1 MPKKVSDSEK
11 EKIVESFLRGSS
23 VREISKEYN
32 FSQITIN
39 RQLKLILGVNKFDE
53 IKEINSKK
61 NKNTSKIKSFN
72 YDEEKTLN
80 QGKESLDQAEEKTLN
95 QGKESLNQAEET
107 FFELVPILDGIEL
120 EKQKDLSSQ
129 PLKDS
134 NLPQI
139 VYMLVDKKIELI
151 PKSLGDYP
159 QWRFLPEEDLNR
171 KTIEI
176 FSDIKNAKRD
186 CKKDEKVIKVP
197 NPNIFNL
204 VAPILIAKG
213 ITRIIIEDN
222 LISL

>member
-11 EKIVESFLRGSS
+11 EKIVESFLKGSS

-39 RQLKLILGVNKFDE
+39 RQLKLILGVNKFDK
-53 IKEINSKK
+53 IKELNSKQ
-61 NKNTSKIKSFN
+61 NKNASKIKSFN

-80 QGKESLDQAEEKTLN
+80 QGKESLDQT
-95 QGKESLNQAEET
+95 EET

-176 FSDIKNAKRD
+176 FSDIKNAKRY

-213 ITRIIIEDN
+213 LTRIIIEDN

>member
-1 MPKKVSDSEK
+1 LPKKVSDSEK
-11 EKIVESFLRGSS
+11 EKIVESFLKGSN
-23 VREISKEYN
+23 VREISEEYN

-39 RQLKLILGVNKFDE
+39 KQLKLILGINKFDK
-53 IKEINSKK
+53 IKELNSKK

-72 YDEEKTLN
+72 YDQEKTLN
-80 QGKESLDQAEEKTLN
+80 QGKESLDQT
-95 QGKESLNQAEET
+95 EET

-134 NLPQI
+134 TLPQV
-139 VYMLVDKKIELI
+139 VYILVDKKIELI
-151 PKSLGDYP
+151 PKLLGDYP
-159 QWRFLPEEDLNR
+159 QWRFLPEEDLIR

-204 VAPILIAKG
+204 VAPILITKG
-213 ITRIIIEDN
+213 ITRIIIDDN

>member
-1 MPKKVSDSEK
+1 LPKKVSDSEK
-11 EKIVESFLRGSS
+11 EKIVESFLKGSN
-23 VREISKEYN
+23 VKEISKEYN

-39 RQLKLILGVNKFDE
+39 RQLKLILGVKKFDK

-61 NKNTSKIKSFN
+61 NKNTSKIKSFT

-80 QGKESLDQAEEKTLN
+80 QGKESLSQT
-95 QGKESLNQAEET
+95 EET

>member
-11 EKIVESFLRGSS
+11 EKIVESFLKGSS
-23 VREISKEYN
+23 VREISKKYN

-39 RQLKLILGVNKFDE
+39 RQLKLILGVNKFNK
-53 IKEINSKK
+53 IKELNSKQ

-80 QGKESLDQAEEKTLN
+80 QVQESLDQT
-95 QGKESLNQAEET
+95 EET

-134 NLPQI
+134 TLPQV

-151 PKSLGDYP
+151 PKLLGDYP

>member
-11 EKIVESFLRGSS
+11 EKIVESFLKGSS

-39 RQLKLILGVNKFDE
+39 RQLKLILGVNKFDK
-53 IKEINSKK
+53 IKELNSKQ

-80 QGKESLDQAEEKTLN
+80 QVQESLDQT
-95 QGKESLNQAEET
+95 EET

>member
-11 EKIVESFLRGSS
+11 EKIVESFLKGSS

-39 RQLKLILGVNKFDE
+39 RQLKLILGVNKFNK
-53 IKEINSKK
+53 IKELNSKQ

-80 QGKESLDQAEEKTLN
+80 QVQESLDQT
-95 QGKESLNQAEET
+95 EET

-186 CKKDEKVIKVP
+186 CKKDEQVIKVP
-197 NPNIFNL
+197 NPNILNL
-204 VAPILIAKG
+204 VAPILISKG

>member
-11 EKIVESFLRGSS
+11 EKIVESFLKGSS

-39 RQLKLILGVNKFDE
+39 RQLKLILGVNKFDK
-53 IKEINSKK
+53 IKELNSKQ
-61 NKNTSKIKSFN
+61 NKNASKIKSFN

-80 QGKESLDQAEEKTLN
+80 QGKESLDQT
-95 QGKESLNQAEET
+95 EET

-171 KTIEI
+171 KVIKIYE
-176 FSDIKNAKRD
+176 DLKNAKRE
-186 CKKDEKVIKVP
+186 CKKDQKVIKVP
-197 NPNIFNL
+197 NSNVFGIASSFL
-204 VAPILIAKG
+204 LAKG
-213 ITRIIIEDN
+213 ISRIISETQ

>member
-11 EKIVESFLRGSS
+11 EKIVESFLKGSS
-23 VREISKEYN
+23 VREISKKYN

-39 RQLKLILGVNKFDE
+39 RQLKLILGVNKFDK
-53 IKEINSKK
+53 IKEKNSKK

-72 YDEEKTLN
+72 FDEEKTLN
-80 QGKESLDQAEEKTLN
+80 QGKESLDQT
-95 QGKESLNQAEET
+95 EET

>member
-11 EKIVESFLRGSS
+11 EKIVESFLKGSS
-23 VREISKEYN
+23 VKEISKEYN

-39 RQLKLILGVNKFDE
+39 RQLKLILGVNKFDK
-53 IKEINSKK
+53 IKELNSKQ
-61 NKNTSKIKSFN
+61 NKNASKIKSFN

-80 QGKESLDQAEEKTLN
+80 QGKESLDQT
-95 QGKESLNQAEET
+95 EET

-197 NPNIFNL
+197 NPKIFNL

>member
-11 EKIVESFLRGSS
+11 EKIVESFLKGSS
-23 VREISKEYN
+23 VREISKKYN

-39 RQLKLILGVNKFDE
+39 RQLKLILGVNKFNK
-53 IKEINSKK
+53 IKELNSKQ

-80 QGKESLDQAEEKTLN
+80 QVQESLDQT
-95 QGKESLNQAEET
+95 EET

-139 VYMLVDKKIELI
+139 VYVTGI
-151 PKSLGDYP
+151 S
-159 QWRFLPEEDLNR
+159 RPEIT
-171 KTIEI
+171 TI
-176 FSDIKNAKRD
+176 
-186 CKKDEKVIKVP
+186 
-197 NPNIFNL
+197 
-204 VAPILIAKG
+204 
-213 ITRIIIEDN
+213 
-222 LISL
+222 

>member
-11 EKIVESFLRGSS
+11 EKIVESFLKGSS

-39 RQLKLILGVNKFDE
+39 RQLKLILGVNKFDK
-53 IKEINSKK
+53 IKELNSKQ
-61 NKNTSKIKSFN
+61 NKDASKIKSFN
-72 YDEEKTLN
+72 YDEEKTLH
-80 QGKESLDQAEEKTLN
+80 QGKESLDQT
-95 QGKESLNQAEET
+95 EET

-139 VYMLVDKKIELI
+139 VYILVDKKIELI

>member
-11 EKIVESFLRGSS
+11 EKIVESFLKGSN
-23 VREISKEYN
+23 VREISEEYN

-39 RQLKLILGVNKFDE
+39 KQLKLILGINKFDK
-53 IKEINSKK
+53 IKELNSKK
-61 NKNTSKIKSFN
+61 NKINSKIKSFN
-72 YDEEKTLN
+72 SNQEKTLN
-80 QGKESLDQAEEKTLN
+80 QGKESLDQT
-95 QGKESLNQAEET
+95 EET

-134 NLPQI
+134 TLPQV
-139 VYMLVDKKIELI
+139 VYILVDKKIELI
-151 PKSLGDYP
+151 PKLLGDYP

-213 ITRIIIEDN
+213 ITRIIIDDN

>member
-1 MPKKVSDSEK
+1 LPKKVSDSEK
-11 EKIVESFLRGSS
+11 EKIVESFLKGSN
-23 VREISKEYN
+23 VREISEEYN

-39 RQLKLILGVNKFDE
+39 KQLKLILGINKFDK
-53 IKEINSKK
+53 IKELNSKK

-72 YDEEKTLN
+72 YDKEKTLN
-80 QGKESLDQAEEKTLN
+80 QGKESLDQT
-95 QGKESLNQAEET
+95 EET

>member
-1 MPKKVSDSEK
+1 LPKKVSDSEK
-11 EKIVESFLRGSS
+11 EKIVESFLKGSS

-39 RQLKLILGVNKFDE
+39 RQLKLILGVNKFDK
-53 IKEINSKK
+53 IKELNSKQ
-61 NKNTSKIKSFN
+61 NKNASKIKSFN

-80 QGKESLDQAEEKTLN
+80 QGKESLDQT
-95 QGKESLNQAEET
+95 EET

>member
-11 EKIVESFLRGSS
+11 EKIVESFLKGSN
-23 VREISKEYN
+23 VREISKECN

-39 RQLKLILGVNKFDE
+39 RQLKLILGDNKFDE
-53 IKEINSKK
+53 IKELNSKQ
-61 NKNTSKIKSFN
+61 NKNLSKIKSLN
-72 YDEEKTLN
+72 YDQEKTLN
-80 QGKESLDQAEEKTLN
+80 LGKESLDQT
-95 QGKESLNQAEET
+95 EET

-134 NLPQI
+134 TLPQV

-176 FSDIKNAKRD
+176 FSDVKNAKRD
-186 CKKDEKVIKVP
+186 CKKDEKIIKVP

-204 VAPILIAKG
+204 VAPILIARG
-213 ITRIIIEDN
+213 ITRMIIEDN

>member
-11 EKIVESFLRGSS
+11 EKIVESFLKGSN
-23 VREISKEYN
+23 VREISNEYN

-39 RQLKLILGVNKFDE
+39 RQLKLILGVNKFDK
-53 IKEINSKK
+53 IKELNSKQ

-72 YDEEKTLN
+72 YDQEKTLN
-80 QGKESLDQAEEKTLN
+80 QGKESLDQT
-95 QGKESLNQAEET
+95 EET

-134 NLPQI
+134 TLPQV
-139 VYMLVDKKIELI
+139 VYILVDKKIELI
-151 PKSLGDYP
+151 PKLLGDYP

>member
-11 EKIVESFLRGSS
+11 EKIVESFLKGSS

-39 RQLKLILGVNKFDE
+39 RQLKLILGVNKFNK
-53 IKEINSKK
+53 IKELNSKQ

-80 QGKESLDQAEEKTLN
+80 KRKESLDHT
-95 QGKESLNQAEET
+95 EET
-107 FFELVPILDGIEL
+107 FFELVPILDVIDL

-176 FSDIKNAKRD
+176 FTDIKNAKRD

-204 VAPILIAKG
+204 VAPISI
-213 ITRIIIEDN
+213 N
-222 LISL
+222 LP

>member
-11 EKIVESFLRGSS
+11 EKIVESFLKGLS

-39 RQLKLILGVNKFDE
+39 RQLKLILGVNKFDK
-53 IKEINSKK
+53 IKELNSKQ
-61 NKNTSKIKSFN
+61 NKNASKIKSFN

-80 QGKESLDQAEEKTLN
+80 QGKESLDQT
-95 QGKESLNQAEET
+95 EET

-139 VYMLVDKKIELI
+139 VYILVDKKIELI

>member
-11 EKIVESFLRGSS
+11 EKIVESFLKGSN
-23 VREISKEYN
+23 VKEISKEYN

-39 RQLKLILGVNKFDE
+39 RQLKLILGVKKFDK

-61 NKNTSKIKSFN
+61 NKNTSKIKSFT

-80 QGKESLDQAEEKTLN
+80 QGKESLSQT
-95 QGKESLNQAEET
+95 EET

-186 CKKDEKVIKVP
+186 CKKDE
-197 NPNIFNL
+197 
-204 VAPILIAKG
+204 
-213 ITRIIIEDN
+213 T
-222 LISL
+222 

>member
-11 EKIVESFLRGSS
+11 EKIVESFLKGSS

-39 RQLKLILGVNKFDE
+39 RQLKLILGVNKFE
-53 IKEINSKK
+53 KIKEINSKK
-61 NKNTSKIKSFN
+61 NKNTSNIKSFN
-72 YDEEKTLN
+72 YEDVKTLN
-80 QGKESLDQAEEKTLN
+80 QGKESLDQT
-95 QGKESLNQAEET
+95 EET
-107 FFELVPILDGIEL
+107 FFELVPILDGIDL

-171 KTIEI
+171 KTLEI

>member
-11 EKIVESFLRGSS
+11 EKIVESFLKGSS

-39 RQLKLILGVNKFDE
+39 RQLKLILGVNKFDK
-53 IKEINSKK
+53 IKELNSKQ
-61 NKNTSKIKSFN
+61 NKNASKIKSFN

-80 QGKESLDQAEEKTLN
+80 QGKESLDQT
-95 QGKESLNQAEET
+95 EET

-222 LISL
+222 LIAL

>member
-11 EKIVESFLRGSS
+11 EKIVESFLKGSS

-39 RQLKLILGVNKFDE
+39 RQLKLILGVNKFDK
-53 IKEINSKK
+53 IKELNSKQ
-61 NKNTSKIKSFN
+61 NKNASKIKSFN
-72 YDEEKTLN
+72 YDEEKNLN
-80 QGKESLDQAEEKTLN
+80 QGKESLDQT
-95 QGKESLNQAEET
+95 EET

-176 FSDIKNAKRD
+176 FSDIKNAKRY

>member
-11 EKIVESFLRGSS
+11 EKIVESFLKGLN

-32 FSQITIN
+32 FSEITIN
-39 RQLKLILGVNKFDE
+39 RQLKRILGVKKFDE
-53 IKEINSKK
+53 IKELNSRQ
-61 NKNTSKIKSFN
+61 NKNISKIESFN
-72 YDEEKTLN
+72 YDQE
-80 QGKESLDQAEEKTLN
+80 ESLKQRKD
-95 QGKESLNQAEET
+95 SLDKNEET
-107 FFELVPILDGIEL
+107 FFELVPIIDGIEL

-134 NLPQI
+134 TLPKV

-159 QWRFLPEEDLNR
+159 QWRFLHEEDLNR

-186 CKKDEKVIKVP
+186 CKKEEKVIKVP

-204 VAPILIAKG
+204 VAPILVAKG
-213 ITRIIIEDN
+213 ITRIIIEDD

>member
-11 EKIVESFLRGSS
+11 EKIVESFLKGFN

-32 FSQITIN
+32 FSEITIN
-39 RQLKLILGVNKFDE
+39 RQLKRILGVKKFDE
-53 IKEINSKK
+53 IKELNSRQ
-61 NKNTSKIKSFN
+61 NKNISKIESFN
-72 YDEEKTLN
+72 YDQE
-80 QGKESLDQAEEKTLN
+80 ESLKQRKD
-95 QGKESLNQAEET
+95 SLDKNEET
-107 FFELVPILDGIEL
+107 FFELLPIIDGIEL

-134 NLPQI
+134 TLPKV

-186 CKKDEKVIKVP
+186 CKKEEKVIKVP

-204 VAPILIAKG
+204 VAPILVAKG
-213 ITRIIIEDN
+213 ITRIIIEDD

>member
-1 MPKKVSDSEK
+1 LPKKVSDSEK
-11 EKIVESFLRGSS
+11 EKIVESFLKGSS

-39 RQLKLILGVNKFDE
+39 RQLKLILGVNKFDK
-53 IKEINSKK
+53 IKELNSKQ
-61 NKNTSKIKSFN
+61 NKNASKIKSFN

-80 QGKESLDQAEEKTLN
+80 QGKESLDQT
-95 QGKESLNQAEET
+95 EET

-129 PLKDS
+129 PLNDS
-134 NLPQI
+134 NLPQV

>member
-11 EKIVESFLRGSS
+11 EKIVESFLKGSS

-39 RQLKLILGVNKFDE
+39 RQLKLILGVNKFDK
-53 IKEINSKK
+53 IKELNSKQ
-61 NKNTSKIKSFN
+61 NKNASKIKSFN

-80 QGKESLDQAEEKTLN
+80 QGKESLDQT
-95 QGKESLNQAEET
+95 EET
-107 FFELVPILDGIEL
+107 FFELVPILDGIEF

-134 NLPQI
+134 NLPEI

-151 PKSLGDYP
+151 PKSLGEYP

>member
-11 EKIVESFLRGSS
+11 EKIVESFLKGSS

-39 RQLKLILGVNKFDE
+39 RQLKLILGVNKFHK
-53 IKEINSKK
+53 IKELNSKQ

-72 YDEEKTLN
+72 YEEEKTLN
-80 QGKESLDQAEEKTLN
+80 QGKESLDQT
-95 QGKESLNQAEET
+95 EET
-107 FFELVPILDGIEL
+107 FFELVPILDGIEF

>member
-11 EKIVESFLRGSS
+11 EKIVESFLKGSS

-53 IKEINSKK
+53 IKELNSKQ
-61 NKNTSKIKSFN
+61 NKNASKIKSFN

-80 QGKESLDQAEEKTLN
+80 QGKESLDQT
-95 QGKESLNQAEET
+95 EET

-204 VAPILIAKG
+204 VAPILVAKG

>member
-1 MPKKVSDSEK
+1 M
-11 EKIVESFLRGSS
+11 IVESFLKGSN

-39 RQLKLILGVNKFDE
+39 RQLKLILGDNKFDE
-53 IKEINSKK
+53 IKELNSKQ
-61 NKNTSKIKSFN
+61 NKNLSKIKSFN
-72 YDEEKTLN
+72 YDQEKTLN
-80 QGKESLDQAEEKTLN
+80 LGKESLDQT
-95 QGKESLNQAEET
+95 EET

-134 NLPQI
+134 TLPQV

-151 PKSLGDYP
+151 SKSLGDSP

-176 FSDIKNAKRD
+176 FSDVKNAKRD

-213 ITRIIIEDN
+213 ITRMIIEDN

>member
-11 EKIVESFLRGSS
+11 EKIVESFLKGSS

-39 RQLKLILGVNKFDE
+39 RQLKLILGVNKFDK
-53 IKEINSKK
+53 IKELNSKK

-72 YDEEKTLN
+72 YDKEKTLN
-80 QGKESLDQAEEKTLN
+80 QGKESLDQT
-95 QGKESLNQAEET
+95 EET

>member
-11 EKIVESFLRGSS
+11 EKIVESFLKGSS

-39 RQLKLILGVNKFDE
+39 RQLKLILGVNKFDK
-53 IKEINSKK
+53 IKELNSKQ
-61 NKNTSKIKSFN
+61 NKNASKIKSFN

-80 QGKESLDQAEEKTLN
+80 QGKESLDQT
-95 QGKESLNQAEET
+95 EET

-197 NPNIFNL
+197 NPKIFNL

>member
-1 MPKKVSDSEK
+1 MPKKVSDSDK
-11 EKIVESFLRGSS
+11 EKIVESFLKGSN
-23 VREISKEYN
+23 VKEISKEYN

-39 RQLKLILGVNKFDE
+39 RQLKLILGVDKFAE
-53 IKEINSKK
+53 IKELNSKQ
-61 NKNTSKIKSFN
+61 NKNISKIKSLN
-72 YDEEKTLN
+72 YDQDETLN
-80 QGKESLDQAEEKTLN
+80 QRKESFN
-95 QGKESLNQAEET
+95 QTEET

>member
-1 MPKKVSDSEK
+1 
-11 EKIVESFLRGSS
+11 
-23 VREISKEYN
+23 
-32 FSQITIN
+32 
-39 RQLKLILGVNKFDE
+39 
-53 IKEINSKK
+53 
-61 NKNTSKIKSFN
+61 
-72 YDEEKTLN
+72 
-80 QGKESLDQAEEKTLN
+80 
-95 QGKESLNQAEET
+95 
-107 FFELVPILDGIEL
+107 
-120 EKQKDLSSQ
+120 
-129 PLKDS
+129 
-134 NLPQI
+134 
-139 VYMLVDKKIELI
+139 MLVDKKIELI

>member
-11 EKIVESFLRGSS
+11 EKIVESFLKGSS

-39 RQLKLILGVNKFDE
+39 RQLKLILGVNKFDK
-53 IKEINSKK
+53 IKELNSKQ
-61 NKNTSKIKSFN
+61 NKNASKIKSFN

-80 QGKESLDQAEEKTLN
+80 QGKESLDQT
-95 QGKESLNQAEET
+95 EET

-176 FSDIKNAKRD
+176 FSDIKNAKRY

-213 ITRIIIEDN
+213 ITRIIIEDS

>member
-11 EKIVESFLRGSS
+11 EKIVESFLKGLS
-23 VREISKEYN
+23 VGEISKDYN

-39 RQLKLILGVNKFDE
+39 RQLKLILGVNKFE
-53 IKEINSKK
+53 KIKEINSKK
-61 NKNTSKIKSFN
+61 NKNTSNIKSFN
-72 YDEEKTLN
+72 YEDEKTLN
-80 QGKESLDQAEEKTLN
+80 QGKESLDQTEETLN
-95 QGKESLNQAEET
+95 QGKESLDQTEET

>member
-11 EKIVESFLRGSS
+11 EKIVESFLKGSN
-23 VREISKEYN
+23 VREISNEYN

-39 RQLKLILGVNKFDE
+39 RQLKLILGVNKFDK
-53 IKEINSKK
+53 IKELNSKQ

-72 YDEEKTLN
+72 YDQEKTLN
-80 QGKESLDQAEEKTLN
+80 QGKESLDQT
-95 QGKESLNQAEET
+95 EET
-107 FFELVPILDGIEL
+107 FFELVPFIDGIEL

-134 NLPQI
+134 TLPKV

-186 CKKDEKVIKVP
+186 CKKEEKVIKVP

-204 VAPILIAKG
+204 VAPILVAKG
-213 ITRIIIEDN
+213 ITRIIIEDD

>member
-39 RQLKLILGVNKFDE
+39 RQLKLILGDNKFDK
-53 IKEINSKK
+53 IKELNSKQ
-61 NKNTSKIKSFN
+61 NKNASKIKSFN

-80 QGKESLDQAEEKTLN
+80 QGKESLDQT
-95 QGKESLNQAEET
+95 EET